1 MKTND
6 QRPPRIWWSVSGIM
20 GALATALV
28 CRTVPGLP
36 GYLPVAAGV
45 VMAVFV
51 AVGAV
56 VTGRPRAMSV
66 CQVVCVIAGS
76 GWATV
81 AVYAGITP
89 VAVMVL
95 VIGAAGMTIPMTYL
109 PATNQ
114 EVTEDPTDLPTG
126 RTQQEETVQSLL
138 RRLTKN
144 AVTVTGI
151 TPWAVESDGMDI
163 HVDLPESMT
172 VKDLADY
179 ADRIASAPM
188 MHLRQGCIVTVTNGE
203 YQCEAI
209 IQVMLRDCLQDT
221 VELTEPTTP
230 ASIMDSFPL
239 IRSPRGGWFEVCL
252 RISCMIVGGTTGSG
266 KTTLLNRIIAYL
278 ARCTDVLIW
287 VVDFNGGGLGA
298 PWNAPFE
305 RGETDRPIVDW
316 LGDTERESAVIMAC
330 AKAIAKARKTD
341 RESVRL
347 RRAANS
353 NTLPVSAAKPAIVV
367 ITDEGGEVRKAA
379 GILGQIVCSQISSL
393 AQIGR
398 EQGLRVI
405 MSVLRGTADLLDK
418 GLRAVCAIRVCL
430 RLDEPAEADHILGRN
445 PGRTELRTIGSAWLF
460 RAGTD
465 YRPTIGGSVD
475 VVPDFIDRHAIAC
488 AAHRP
493 VLDDAGQKICA
504 NVKLIDVFNGRDPDN
519 YPELCA
525 HPVMDD
531 VVSGMAYTNR
541 HQRRADRLAAIERGD
556 DPDAPTTSVE
566 RARKTIKTLGGDVV
580 PDSTASFMSKV
591 DKLGKMTGG
600 KGRGAGKS
608 SGAKPAPGAATTG
621 TDADQ
626 DSYDAAFQEMTSGD
640 RFLASAPDPTP
651 RSAVRGTPVG
661 ADPETPSD
669 IAVPPTSGITLRERV
684 EGRLRDL
691 YPNGMRSGEIETWL
705 TDEGIR
711 FSRGNLFAVLGN
723 MVRRGDLDH
732 PDGDA
737 NYYYHPIV

>member
-6 QRPPRIWWSVSGIM
+6 QQAPRIWWSASGVL
-20 GALATALV
+20 GALAIALV
-28 CRTVPGLP
+28 CRTVPGIP
-36 GYLPVAAGV
+36 GYLPIASGV
-45 VMAVFV
+45 VMSAFV

-56 VTGRPRAMSV
+56 VAGRPLAMSV
-66 CQVVCVIAGS
+66 CQIVCVVAGS

-81 AVYAGITP
+81 AAYAGITP

-95 VIGAAGMTIPMTYL
+95 VIGAAGMTVPMTYL
-109 PATNQ
+109 PATKP
-114 EVTEDPTDLPTG
+114 EVTADVTDLPPG
-126 RTQQEETVQSLL
+126 RTEREESIQALL
-138 RRLTKN
+138 RRLTKQP
-144 AVTVTGI
+144 VTVMGI
-151 TPWAVESDGMDI
+151 TPWDVEADGMDI
-163 HVDLPESMT
+163 HVALPESMT
-172 VKDLADY
+172 VKDLSDY
-179 ADRIASAPM
+179 CDRIASAPV
-188 MHLRQGCIVTVTNGE
+188 MHLKQGCIVTVTNGE

-209 IQVMLRDCLQDT
+209 VRVMLRDCLQDA
-221 VELTEPTTP
+221 VELSEPTTP

-252 RISCMIVGGTTGSG
+252 RISCMIIGGTTGSG

-305 RGETDRPIVDW
+305 RGDTDRPIVDW

-347 RRAANS
+347 RREANS
-353 NTLPVSAAKPAIVV
+353 NTLPVSATKPAIVV

-379 GILGQIVCSQISSL
+379 GVLGQIVCSQISSL

-430 RLDEPAEADHILGRN
+430 RLDEPGEADHILGRN

-465 YRPTIGGSVD
+465 HRPTIGGSVD

-488 AAHRP
+488 AVHRP
-493 VLDDAGQKICA
+493 ELDEAARRICA
-504 NVKLIDVFNGRDPDN
+504 NVKLVDVFNGKDPDN
-519 YPELCA
+519 YPDLCA

-531 VVSGMAYTNR
+531 VVAGMAYANR
-541 HQRRADRLAAIERGD
+541 HQRRADRMAAIERGD
-556 DPDAPTTSVE
+556 DPDAPTSSVD
-566 RARKTIKTLGGDVV
+566 RAQRTMTTLGGDVV
-580 PDSTASFMSKV
+580 PDSTASFLNKV
-591 DKLGKMTGG
+591 DKLGKLAGG
-600 KGRGAGKS
+600 KGAGRPA
-608 SGAKPAPGAATTG
+608 SGKRPSGTTATG
-621 TDADQ
+621 TDQGAV
-626 DSYDAAFQEMTSGD
+626 DAAFQAMTTGD
-640 RFLASAPDPTP
+640 RFLASAPDPVIPQVGQT
-651 RSAVRGTPVG
+651 SGTTIGVN
-661 ADPETPSD
+661 PEVPSD
-669 IAVPPTSGITLRERV
+669 IVVPPTSGITLRERV

-691 YPNGMRSGEIETWL
+691 YPNGMRAGEIEIWL
-705 TDEGIR
+705 SEEQIR
-711 FSRGNLFAVLGN
+711 FSRGNLFHVLGD
-723 MVRRGDLDH
+723 MVRRGDIDH

-737 NYYYHPIV
+737 NYYYKPVV